1 MSVNYKAILGVG
13 YIIPRAKATE
23 IYTEYPEF
31 EDYLHPL
38 DGWWEKTDYFFGE
51 VFYECGPCE
60 EREIYSLGELM
71 YAADRI
77 GKKYGEIL
85 GVKEDDYPA
94 GVYLIH
100 QVD

>member
-1 MSVNYKAILGVG
+1 MSTYYKAILGVG
-13 YIIPRAKATE
+13 YIIPRTKATE

-60 EREIYSLGELM
+60 EREIHSLGELM
-71 YAADRI
+71 IASERV
-77 GKKYGEIL
+77 GKTLGTIL
-85 GVKEDDYPA
+85 NIKEEYPA
-94 GVYLIH
+94 EIHLIH
-100 QVD
+100 QMT

>member
-60 EREIYSLGELM
+60 EREIHRLGELM
-71 YAADRI
+71 IALERV
-77 GKKYGEIL
+77 ENTL
-85 GVKEDDYPA
+85 GVILNVKKECPA
-94 GVYLIH
+94 GIHLIH
-100 QVD
+100 QVE

>member
-1 MSVNYKAILGVG
+1 MSTYYKAILGVG

-31 EDYLHPL
+31 EDNLHPL

-51 VFYECGPCE
+51 IFYKCGPGE
-60 EREIYSLGELM
+60 EREIHLLGELM
-71 YAADRI
+71 MASERVEKTL
-77 GKKYGEIL
+77 GTIL
-85 GVKEDDYPA
+85 NVKEDYPA
-94 GVYLIH
+94 GIHLIH